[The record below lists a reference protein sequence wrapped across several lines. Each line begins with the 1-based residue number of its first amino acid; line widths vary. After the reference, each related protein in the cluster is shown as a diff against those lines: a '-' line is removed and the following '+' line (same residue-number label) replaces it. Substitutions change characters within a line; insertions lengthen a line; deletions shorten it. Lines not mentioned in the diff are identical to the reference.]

1 MLIKVFI
8 LGTVHILHCMLD
20 IKTICLRLKSLV
32 CFFSNFDNKSQKQQP
47 PPEKKLFESTNNE
60 DAHKSMHR
68 LQASESAHLTID
80 HT

>member
-1 MLIKVFI
+1 
-8 LGTVHILHCMLD
+8 MLD
-20 IKTICLRLKSLV
+20 ILTICLRLESLG
-32 CFFSNFDNKSQKQQP
+32 FFSNFDNKSQKQQP

>member
-1 MLIKVFI
+1 MLKKVFI

-20 IKTICLRLKSLV
+20 ISTICLRLKSLV
-32 CFFSNFDNKSQKQQP
+32 FFSNFDKSQKQQP

-68 LQASESAHLTID
+68 LQTSESAHLTID
-80 HT
+80 HDT

>member
-1 MLIKVFI
+1 
-8 LGTVHILHCMLD
+8 MLD
-20 IKTICLRLKSLV
+20 ILTICLRLESLV
-32 CFFSNFDNKSQKQQP
+32 FFSNFDNKSQKQQP

-80 HT
+80 QT